1 MTTDGGFEQW
11 ELLSHAEMLDLERR
25 TADLDQTA
33 PLSPPD
39 PAPFSVTQ
47 QLSTLDDKATA
58 SAAAGKGTPPAA
70 APLSARTEAPP
81 LSARTTLPKDAGKD
95 AGRAEKAKADSSA
108 ARELTQ
114 TQELDALLDEVRNV

>member
-70 APLSARTEAPP
+70 APLSART
-81 LSARTTLPKDAGKD
+81 TLPKDAGKD